1 EVAVATG
8 VPARA
13 KHGAVGG
20 RVDRSAVRAGEV
32 DARVHRGAGVE
43 RIGADAEAAG
53 KFDIRLDRLVGRN
66 RDHAV
71 LQLVELLPAVEQRL
85 EGRIAGAFERAAD
98 STVAAD
104 AGGRDAE
111 PLQFSGSDLVAD
123 VQSRGC
129 ERRLLELLAL
139 HAAER

>member
-53 KFDIRLDRLVGRN
+53 KFDIRLDRLVGRD

-71 LQLVELLPAVEQRL
+71 LQLIELLPAVEQRL
-85 EGRIAGAFERAAD
+85 ECRVAGALERAAL
-98 STVAAD
+98 AAA
-104 AGGRDAE
+104 AGLGGIEA
-111 PLQFSGSDLVAD
+111 
-123 VQSRGC
+123 
-129 ERRLLELLAL
+129 ELLQRRRIDVLTLKRGGERELAL
-139 HAAER
+139 LDRLHPALGL